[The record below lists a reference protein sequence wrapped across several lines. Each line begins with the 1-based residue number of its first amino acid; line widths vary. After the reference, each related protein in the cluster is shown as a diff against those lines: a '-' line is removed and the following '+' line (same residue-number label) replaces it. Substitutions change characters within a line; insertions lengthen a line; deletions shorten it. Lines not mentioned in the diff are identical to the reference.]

1 MELTDYFEAI
11 GEDKIDEVWYLQ
23 RYAEGWGDGGF
34 VERVHE
40 RDCIDAPV
48 YETDAGPGFI
58 LL

>member
-23 RYAEGWGDGGF
+23 RYAEGWGNGGF

-48 YETDAGPGFI
+48 YETDAGLGFI
-58 LL
+58 FV

>member
-1 MELTDYFEAI
+1 MELTDYFEEI

-40 RDCIDAPV
+40 RDCIDAPG
-48 YETDAGPGFI
+48 YETDAGTGW
-58 LL
+58 